1 MKPTAEELKLRF
13 QSVFGSEVTVTD
25 DSHLHVG
32 HAGAGGGGHYTVD
45 IISAKFLGLRTLQ
58 RHRLVY
64 DVVSEMMPH
73 EIHALS
79 INAKVPA

>member
-1 MKPTAEELKLRF
+1 MKPSAEELKLRF
-13 QSVFGSEVTVTD
+13 QAVFGQQVIVND

-32 HAGAGGGGHYTVD
+32 HAGAGGGGHYSVE
-45 IISAKFLGLRTLQ
+45 IVSEKFLGLRTLQ

-73 EIHALS
+73 KIHALS
-79 INAKVPA
+79 INAKVPE

>member
-1 MKPTAEELKLRF
+1 MKPTAEELTQRF
-13 QSVFGSEVTVTD
+13 EAVFGSQVFVSD
-25 DSHLHVG
+25 DSHQHVG
-32 HAGAGGGGHYTVD
+32 HAGAGGGGHYTVE
-45 IISAKFLGLRTLQ
+45 IISEKFLGLRTLQ

-73 EIHALS
+73 QIHALS

>member
-1 MKPTAEELKLRF
+1 MKPSAEELKLRF
-13 QSVFGSEVTVTD
+13 QAVFGQHVIVND

-32 HAGAGGGGHYTVD
+32 HAGAGGGGHYSVE
-45 IISAKFLGLRTLQ
+45 IISEKFLGLRTLQ

-79 INAKVPA
+79 INAKVPE